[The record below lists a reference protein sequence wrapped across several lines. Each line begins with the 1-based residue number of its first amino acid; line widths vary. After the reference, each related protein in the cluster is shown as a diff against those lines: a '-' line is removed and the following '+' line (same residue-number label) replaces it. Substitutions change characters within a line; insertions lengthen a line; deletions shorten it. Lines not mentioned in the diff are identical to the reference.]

1 MTPARLRPRKPTG
14 PPKMNLTRA
23 RRSSLL
29 LPPNGRRTCP
39 ASFAGPAASRASRAS
54 LASFANPARTHASPG
69 SLAMLHRLR
78 HRQATSATAAV
89 TAAGLASSPRT
100 SQGGS
105 PARPCSALPRTSQ
118 SSGSPTRA
126 RSTCAPVAQQGQ
138 DSSSTAQQDFC
149 CVEARC
155 EAQVAPPAGAMA
167 EFGHGLSAAD
177 ARPT

>member
-29 LPPNGRRTCP
+29 LPPSGRRTCP
-39 ASFAGPAASRASRAS
+39 ASFAGPAASRAS
-54 LASFANPARTHASPG
+54 LASFASPARPHASPG
-69 SLAMLHRLR
+69 SLAMLRRLR

-118 SSGSPTRA
+118 SSGSPSRA

-138 DSSSTAQQDFC
+138 DSSSTPQQDFC
-149 CVEARC
+149 CAEGRC
-155 EAQVAPPAGAMA
+155 EAQVPQLAGAMA
-167 EFGHGLSAAD
+167 EFGHGSSAAD